1 MPTVCITN
9 RNLHPSVNSIFYL
22 TTLQFLLFLML
33 LYAMPFVFNWHI
45 LNPIQITFSS
55 LTSLEIEIYHS
66 PISCSMQLGSNL
78 LKSHD
83 VFASI
88 FMWVGSCTLTK
99 HLVPVSEAGNNSIS
113 KSNKGVSL
121 ISRYKYFYWYSYPGW
136 AGLQLTQDPDIDFP
150 LEAMGPSWADWCCH
164 CHEPDRSKG
173 RSWSVSLVHL
183 YFGSRALAC
192 QVCLSQPVPCFG
204 SWHRLGLLPTGS
216 LGTATVFW
224 RLRFFLCR
232 CGQLMPYGQRMG
244 SGTVQAM

>member
-1 MPTVCITN
+1 MLLSTQSFTLKCLIFHCSLFVSMPTVCITN

-99 HLVPVSEAGNNSIS
+99 HLVPVLEAGNNSIS

-121 ISRYKYFYWYSYPGW
+121 ISRYKYFY
-136 AGLQLTQDPDIDFP
+136 
-150 LEAMGPSWADWCCH
+150 
-164 CHEPDRSKG
+164 
-173 RSWSVSLVHL
+173 
-183 YFGSRALAC
+183 
-192 QVCLSQPVPCFG
+192 
-204 SWHRLGLLPTGS
+204 
-216 LGTATVFW
+216 
-224 RLRFFLCR
+224 
-232 CGQLMPYGQRMG
+232 
-244 SGTVQAM
+244 